1 MSSKRGERGASLI
14 ELMISLVIFLLA
26 MSGLATFLLQ
36 NARINKAQQ
45 MTADVQANARNTLSV
60 VVQKM
65 RSAGW
70 DPLQVGLSPL
80 TLDPDLA
87 DDVSEIEVFADLN
100 ADGDPDDTDEQILI
114 RHTGTGKT
122 VEWRPDNDVS
132 TPFVTLST
140 NISNDADGDGTI
152 EPMFVPDDT
161 TNPTVITIRI
171 TAQSPAPDP
180 TSGQYIRYTVMSD
193 VALRAEVS

>member
-1 MSSKRGERGASLI
+1 MRSNRSERGASLI
-14 ELMISLVIFLLA
+14 EMLVSLAIFLLA
-26 MSGLATFLLQ
+26 MSGLATLLLQ

-45 MTADVQANARNTLSV
+45 MTADVQANARNTLSI
-60 VVQKM
+60 VVQKL

-70 DPLQVGLSPL
+70 DPLQVGVNAV

-100 ADGDPDDTDEQILI
+100 NDGDTDDADEDVLI
-114 RHTGTGKT
+114 RHTGTGGQ
-122 VEWRPDNDVS
+122 VEWRPDSDVS

-140 NISNDADGDGTI
+140 NISNDSDGDGVI
-152 EPMFVPDDT
+152 EPMFVPNDVAS
-161 TNPTVITIRI
+161 PTVITVRI

-180 TSGQYIRYTVMSD
+180 TSGQFIRYTVESD
-193 VALRAEVS
+193 VVLRAEV

>member
-1 MSSKRGERGASLI
+1 MSAKRSERGASLI

-70 DPLQVGLSPL
+70 DPLQFGMDAL

-100 ADGDPDDTDEQILI
+100 ADGDSDDTDEQILI

-180 TSGQYIRYTVMSD
+180 TSGQFIRYTVMSD
-193 VALRAEVS
+193 VALRREV